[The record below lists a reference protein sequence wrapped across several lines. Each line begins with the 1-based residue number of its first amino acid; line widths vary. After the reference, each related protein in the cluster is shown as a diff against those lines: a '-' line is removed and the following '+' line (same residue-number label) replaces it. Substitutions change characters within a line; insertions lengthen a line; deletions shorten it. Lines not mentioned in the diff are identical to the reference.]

1 MGLKSLPGGIVPC
14 QVRRGPGP
22 LLLLPGDLGALGPA
36 RCVQPEQRTGNFLLS
51 VSCLAKAGA
60 SMLWEEEEFSV
71 SNGIYSMAVPQ
82 CPMSLH
88 Q

>member
-22 LLLLPGDLGALGPA
+22 LLLLPGDLGALGPV
-36 RCVQPEQRTGNFLLS
+36 RCVQLEQRTGSFFLS

-60 SMLWEEEEFSV
+60 SMLWEEFSV
-71 SNGIYSMAVPQ
+71 SDGIYSMAVSPV
-82 CPMSLH
+82 SLH